1 MKNMKHYFFY
11 IFIFIGIGNF
21 SYSQNIDI
29 SDFSSVNFLELN
41 SSELDLLLRRASA
54 QGYNQFDL
62 IKMAKAQG
70 LSEKDIEKLNS
81 KFENSEAIKRVSSN
95 ASSPIE
101 NTRLREDYN
110 QSVSIVR
117 EKESDVYGYNIF
129 KGNGFLTF
137 QANSNISTP
146 SDYILGTGDNIYVD
160 IYGES
165 ESYFNGQISPEGEVI
180 FENIGPINLNG
191 LDIKMAKRRLK
202 SKFSMVYSGLLNN
215 RTFINI

>member
-1 MKNMKHYFFY
+1 MKHYFFY
-11 IFIFIGIGNF
+11 IFIFILIGIF
-21 SYSQNIDI
+21 FFSQNIDI

-41 SSELDLLLRRASA
+41 SSELDLLLRRASS

-110 QSVSIVR
+110 QSISIVR
-117 EKESDVYGYNIF
+117 AFES
-129 KGNGFLTF
+129 GFSYDTERNCT
-137 QANSNISTP
+137 NS
-146 SDYILGTGDNIYVD
+146 SDRNHTRKNDTTNR
-160 IYGES
+160 
-165 ESYFNGQISPEGEVI
+165 VI
-180 FENIGPINLNG
+180 EI
-191 LDIKMAKRRLK
+191 
-202 SKFSMVYSGLLNN
+202 
-215 RTFINI
+215 